1 MPVGVGAPPLE
12 TQFPRPSSLA
22 KKKLNRD
29 HKEAIV
35 SIPLELTASH
45 PSLLPRCKAR
55 QDIGMRLPYNEP

>member
-35 SIPLELTASH
+35 NIPLELTASH
-45 PSLLPRCKAR
+45 PSLLPRRSAR
-55 QDIGMRLPYNEP
+55 QEIGTRLSYNEP

>member
-1 MPVGVGAPPLE
+1 MDVNVPVGVGAPPLE

-45 PSLLPRCKAR
+45 PSLLP
-55 QDIGMRLPYNEP
+55 